1 MQKSQVSTLL
11 AVGALLVG
19 LGCLLTIADSTLGA
33 GRDVEVRTIPES
45 LPEPSELLHAQLPD
59 GGPRFERLTLSKDW
73 EQFDHGAAAFS
84 KGDVLDARLT
94 FLAFAKE
101 NPDHPLIAAAQAFL
115 AESQLKL
122 QGTEGSR
129 SEVIERYR
137 ALLRDDPK
145 STNARRAGWRIGDL
159 YREQGWYQE
168 AQVAYQRTLGHSDV
182 DSYDANRALLGMGY
196 AFLGLTKWREAG
208 QTFEMVR
215 RHTTD
220 PVLVAAAMLAQAHAV
235 YREGR
240 MKDADELFE
249 ATSKRWPSIF
259 RKDPYAL
266 LRYADTATE
275 FKRLPV
281 ARQQLLL
288 FYNVFPHKQ
297 EAPFVLIHLGDTFRD
312 AGQWNS
318 ARFFYAAA
326 TRQYQGTPVSGMAR
340 IRYADVDAR
349 TEPDDGAV
357 NLRQTV
363 TALISDVPLHPGET
377 MSQHEVFE
385 TMGKEYEDTTVG
397 SEAMFHLGEA
407 QERAGKQ
414 AEAIAI
420 YQKVVERAGKI
431 EGDPWPEK
439 SGARLVAHL
448 QPRLE
453 RAIREGDDFELLTM
467 YHQHGP
473 FADRLYAGSELIV
486 RIADAHRRAGF
497 PVEAARIYQSVIR
510 DPAAEK
516 LQEAALLG
524 LGESYLDQRDPQA
537 ARAVF
542 ERYRLQ
548 YPIGR
553 FGAESL
559 LGLLAALGQEGN
571 HLALVKLGRQWLQH
585 HPKDERRPLVV
596 LKIAN
601 ALALAKR
608 LDEAIVAY
616 DEVTKTGA
624 VLNAGEMVLY
634 ADALHRLN
642 QHAKAMTIY
651 QKALGV
657 SPTADQTVWIRFQI
671 VRLAKE
677 AKQPELARAGLQEL
691 KENDDILV
699 QRIAAV
705 LAADTSSPAKA
716 EGGRP

>member
-1 MQKSQVSTLL
+1 MNYFPV
-11 AVGALLVG
+11 
-19 LGCLLTIADSTLGA
+19 LTASVFGA
-33 GRDVEVRTIPES
+33 GPSAQVRTIPES
-45 LPEPSELLHAQLPD
+45 LPEPSDLLHAQLPD
-59 GGPRFERLTLSKDW
+59 NGPRFERLTLSKDW
-73 EQFDHGAAAFS
+73 EQFEHGASAFS
-84 KGDVLDARLT
+84 KGDMVEARLT
-94 FLAFAKE
+94 FTTFIRD
-101 NPDHPLIAAAQAFL
+101 NPDHPLLAAAQAFL
-115 AESQLKL
+115 AESQLKAL
-122 QGTEGSR
+122 GMEGSR

-182 DSYDANRALLGMGY
+182 DSYDANRALLGLGY
-196 AFLGLTKWREAG
+196 AFLGMTKWKDAG
-208 QTFEMVR
+208 QTFESVR

-220 PVLVAAAMLAQAHAV
+220 PGLVAAAMLAQAHAA

-240 MKDADELFE
+240 MKDADDLYE
-249 ATSKRWPSIF
+249 AASKRWPSIF
-259 RKDPYAL
+259 RKDAYAL
-266 LRYADTATE
+266 LRYADTSTE
-275 FKRLPV
+275 FKRLPI

-312 AGQWNS
+312 AGQWDS
-318 ARFFYAAA
+318 ARFFYAAV
-326 TRQYQGTPVSGMAR
+326 TRQYQGTPVAGMAR

-363 TALISDVPLHPGET
+363 TAIVSDVPLRPGEA
-377 MSQHEVFE
+377 MSQRHVFE
-385 TMGKEYEDTTVG
+385 VMAKEYEDTTVG
-397 SEAMFHLGEA
+397 SEALFHLGEA
-407 QERAGKQ
+407 LERAGKNED
-414 AEAIAI
+414 AVVI
-420 YQKVVERAGKI
+420 YRKLVERAGKI

-439 SGARLVAHL
+439 SGARLVAYL

-453 RAIREGDDFELLTM
+453 RAIRGGDDFELLTM

-473 FADRLYAGSELIV
+473 FADRLYAGTDLLV

-516 LQEAALLG
+516 LLESALLG

-548 YPIGR
+548 YPLGR

-559 LGLLAALGQEGN
+559 LGLLTALAQEGN
-571 HLALVKLGRQWLQH
+571 HLSLVKLARQWLQH
-585 HPKDERRPLVV
+585 HPKDERRPMVV
-596 LKIAN
+596 LRIAN

-608 LDEAIVAY
+608 LDEAVVAY
-616 DEVTKTGA
+616 DEVAKTGA
-624 VLNAGEMVLY
+624 SLTAGDLVLY

-642 QHAKAMTIY
+642 QHARAMAVY
-651 QKALGV
+651 QKALAAA
-657 SPTADQTVWIRFQI
+657 PTTDQSVWIRFQI

-677 AKQPELARAGLQEL
+677 SKQPELVRAGLQEL
-691 KENDDILV
+691 KDHDDILV

-705 LAADTSSPAKA
+705 LAADATSPAKA